1 MGLPSFSEDESA
13 ASRTVDEGF
22 HLWEL
27 SPSGHFADGLDDRDF
42 APVSLSESTSQPS
55 AANLDLAPRG

>member
-1 MGLPSFSEDESA
+1 MVRIPSFSEDESD

-27 SPSGHFADGLDDRDF
+27 FPSGHFADGLDETEILHQF
-42 APVSLSESTSQPS
+42 H
-55 AANLDLAPRG
+55 